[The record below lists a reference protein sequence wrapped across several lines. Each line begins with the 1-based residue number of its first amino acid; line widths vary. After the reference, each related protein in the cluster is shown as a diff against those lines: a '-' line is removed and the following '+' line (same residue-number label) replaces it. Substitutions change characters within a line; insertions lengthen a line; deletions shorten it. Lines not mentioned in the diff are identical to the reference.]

1 MVARWGTRRSDD
13 TRIEPGM
20 TTVVAD
26 QHGSALIQAD
36 RPDRVRA
43 LLVLLAGFVVAAGMG
58 LLAGKAPLM
67 CLGVLFVAVLTGV
80 VWWRPAVAAY
90 LIIGVTPLVVGIDRG
105 RLLPQMRVNEALAFF
120 LVVVLCG
127 RAAVQRRTWDRF
139 RVQLDPVSRS
149 FVWFALAASVIP
161 IIFMIARG
169 RPVEMDD
176 LTYAA
181 VMWKF
186 LLVYA
191 IVRLTVRSDREVT
204 VALWVS
210 LVVAVVVGVIGIL
223 QSLDLLGVR
232 AMLEPLFAPFGYTDV
247 VASARA
253 GSTVGLPAATAD
265 LMVLNLVI
273 VLGLVSRKPALAKY
287 LAPVA
292 LVLVVAVFSAAE
304 FSSVLGLVVAIV
316 CVAVR
321 LRRLDLL
328 GSSVLALPVAVVA
341 LWPTI
346 EPRIAEFSSLHGLP
360 TSWLVRYHN
369 LTAYFWPQITDGSN
383 FLVGVRPAARVPVE
397 GAFGFVWIESG
408 YLWLLWGGGLPLFA
422 AFCWFVRTG
431 LKATG
436 PSARLLAT
444 PASVAALA
452 AYTGLVSCVVLMIF
466 DPHIT
471 YRGSADALF
480 GVLALSACGSQVV
493 EKSRRRHHRSVQGGS
508 Q

>member
-1 MVARWGTRRSDD
+1 MITA
-13 TRIEPGM
+13 
-20 TTVVAD
+20 AAY
-26 QHGSALIQAD
+26 GSAMIRAD
-36 RPDRVRA
+36 RADRVRA
-43 LLVLLAGFVVAAGMG
+43 LLVLLAGFAVAVGTG
-58 LLAGKAPLM
+58 VLAGTAPLM
-67 CLGVLFVAVLTGV
+67 CLVLLLGTVLTAV
-80 VWWRPAVAAY
+80 VWRRPVVAAY
-90 LIIGVTPLVVGIDRG
+90 LVIGVTPLVVGIDRG
-105 RLLPQMRVNEALAFF
+105 AVVPQMRVNEALTFY
-120 LVVVLCG
+120 LVIVLCV
-127 RAAVQRRTWDRF
+127 RAAVQRRPWDRL
-139 RVQLDPVSRS
+139 RLRLDPMSRS
-149 FVWFALAASVIP
+149 FVWFVLAASVIP
-161 IIFMIARG
+161 IIFMVARD

-176 LTYAA
+176 VTYAA

-191 IVRLTVRSDREVT
+191 IVRLTVRSDRDVT

-210 LVVAVVVGVIGIL
+210 LVVGALVGGIGIL

-232 AMLEPLFAPFGYTDV
+232 GMLEPFAPFGYSGAV
-247 VASARA
+247 ESARA

-273 VLGLVSRKPALAKY
+273 VVGLVSRKPALAKY

-292 LVLVVAVFSAAE
+292 LLLVVAVFSAAE
-304 FSSVLGLVVAIV
+304 FSSVLGLVVATV
-316 CVAVR
+316 CVAAL

-328 GSSVLALPVAVVA
+328 KWSAVALPVAVVA

-360 TSWLVRYHN
+360 TSWLVRYYN
-369 LTAYFWPQITDGSN
+369 LSNYFWPQIIDGSN
-383 FLVGVRPAARVPVE
+383 VFVGVRPAARVPVE

-408 YLWLLWGGGLPLFA
+408 YLWLLWGGGLPLLA
-422 AFCWFVRTG
+422 AFCWFVRAG

-436 PSARLLAT
+436 PAARLLAT

-452 AYTGLVSCVVLMIF
+452 GYSGLVSCVVLMIF

-480 GVLALSACGSQVV
+480 GLLALASAGSQVGR
-493 EKSRRRHHRSVQGGS
+493 KGRRRDHRYVRGEQL
-508 Q
+508 

>member
-1 MVARWGTRRSDD
+1 MITGLADDRRSAM
-13 TRIEPGM
+13 I
-20 TTVVAD
+20 
-26 QHGSALIQAD
+26 GSG
-36 RPDRVRA
+36 RPDRVRGFF
-43 LLVLLAGFVVAAGMG
+43 VLLAGLLVAAGMG
-58 LLAGKAPLM
+58 LLAGTAPLS
-67 CLGVLFVAVLTGV
+67 CLGLLSGSVLAAV

-105 RLLPQMRVNEALAFF
+105 RVVPQMRVNEALTLL
-120 LVVVLCG
+120 LVIVLCL
-127 RAAVQRRTWDRF
+127 RAAVQRRPQDRF
-139 RVQLDPVSRS
+139 HLHLDPVSRS
-149 FVWFALAASVIP
+149 LVWFALAASVIP
-161 IIFMIARG
+161 MIFMIARG
-169 RPVEMDD
+169 RPLEMDD
-176 LTYAA
+176 LTYAI

-186 LLVYA
+186 LLLYA
-191 IVRLTVRSDREVT
+191 VVRLTVRSDREVT
-204 VALWVS
+204 LALWVS
-210 LVVAVVVGVIGIL
+210 LSVGVVVGVIGIL

-232 AMLEPLFAPFGYTDV
+232 AVLEPLFAPFGYGEV
-247 VASARA
+247 VQSARA

-265 LMVLNLVI
+265 LMVLNLVLA
-273 VLGLVSRKPALAKY
+273 LGLLYRKPALAWC
-287 LAPVA
+287 LAPMT
-292 LVLVVAVFSAAE
+292 LVFVVAVFSAAE

-328 GSSVLALPVAVVA
+328 KWSLLAMPVAVVA

-369 LTAYFWPQITDGSN
+369 LTNYFWPQIVDGSN
-383 FLVGVRPAARVPVE
+383 VLVGVRPAARVPVE
-397 GAFGFVWIESG
+397 GTFGFIWIESG

-422 AFCWFVRTG
+422 AFCWFVWTG

-436 PSARLLAT
+436 PAARLVAT

-480 GVLALSACGSQVV
+480 GLLALSACGSQVV
-493 EKSRRRHHRSVQGGS
+493 KKNGRRDRAVQGGPL
-508 Q
+508 